1 MNSTGTLYTVS
12 APSGAGKTSLVTAL
26 AQGSHTLQVSVSHTT
41 RPQRPG
47 EIDGTNYHFT
57 TETAF
62 LEMLERAEFLEH
74 ARVFDNLYGT
84 SQAWVEQ
91 QLTAGIDVVL
101 EIDWQGA
108 QQIKHLMPASKS
120 IFIVPPSRKTLLE
133 RLTSRGQD
141 EAAVIERRMSEA
153 SQEMS
158 HYAESDYL
166 VVNDVFETA
175 LLDLQAIIT
184 SQQLITEKQIIS
196 QQELLSD
203 LLIQA

>member
-26 AQGSHTLQVSVSHTT
+26 ARDSHTLQVSVSHTT

-47 EIDGTNYHFT
+47 EIDGTNYHFVS
-57 TETAF
+57 EVAF

-91 QLTAGIDVVL
+91 QLAAGIDVVL

-133 RLTSRGQD
+133 RLTNRGQD

-153 SQEMS
+153 TQEMS

-166 VVNDVFETA
+166 VINDVFETA
-175 LLDLQAIIT
+175 LCDFQVIIA
-184 SQQLITEKQIIS
+184 SQQLLTKKQIIS
-196 QQELLSD
+196 QQGLLSG
-203 LLIQA
+203 LLSQA

>member
-26 AQGSHTLQVSVSHTT
+26 ARGSQTLQVSVSHTT
-41 RPQRPG
+41 RQQRPG
-47 EIDGTNYHFT
+47 EIDGTNYHFVS
-57 TETAF
+57 EAAF

-91 QLTAGIDVVL
+91 QLATGIDVVL

-153 SQEMS
+153 TQEMS

-166 VVNDVFETA
+166 VVNDVFDAA
-175 LLDLQAIIT
+175 LRDLQAIIT
-184 SQQLITEKQIIS
+184 SQQLLTEKQIIS
-196 QQELLSD
+196 QQELLPN
-203 LLIQA
+203 LLSQA

>member
-26 AQGSHTLQVSVSHTT
+26 ARGSHTLQVSVSHTT

-47 EIDGTNYHFT
+47 EIDGTNYHFVS
-57 TETAF
+57 ETVF

-91 QLTAGIDVVL
+91 QLAAGIDVVL

-120 IFIVPPSRKTLLE
+120 IFIVPPSPKTLLE

-141 EAAVIERRMSEA
+141 EAAVIELRMSEA
-153 SQEMS
+153 TQEMS

-175 LLDLQAIIT
+175 LRDLQAIIT
-184 SQQLITEKQIIS
+184 SQQLLTEKQIIS
-196 QQELLSD
+196 QQGLLSD
-203 LLIQA
+203 LLSQA